1 MIIYFQTVYF
11 RYHLLHL
18 ITNRVLTFQSLS
30 QESTVGVERWVGSVL
45 LLLRSL
51 ITHSTPEL
59 VLARLEELGLSM
71 DYVHSDVTSDTSPGP
86 TPGGSEALS
95 PQVGDHASGFR
106 DPLNVTQPETLP
118 QVAMAR

>member
-1 MIIYFQTVYF
+1 M
-11 RYHLLHL
+11 
-18 ITNRVLTFQSLS
+18 
-30 QESTVGVERWVGSVL
+30 GVERWVGSVL

-86 TPGGSEALS
+86 TPSGSEALS

-118 QVAMAR
+118 QVAMARYDKTGEGFRSEYFLLVLFIFLFLIMLISL